1 MSTDCKP
8 FRVIYEF
15 NFPGGE
21 KKLFSMDFNHE
32 THEIIVKRSYR
43 DIPDWASLEYKK
55 CPKCP
60 LDSETIA
67 FCPVAF
73 NISGLMKTFGPM
85 VSTEKCFVRCV
96 TYQRSYSKMTD
107 VMTGLTSALSLV
119 TLSSPC
125 PYLLPLR
132 PMARFHMPFFT
143 PEESLARTISFYLL
157 SQYFVNKR
165 GDAPDWELEK
175 LNKAF
180 EFLKMVQE
188 GMMNRTKGAFKGDAC
203 VNALHSFHVMIE
215 FISFEI
221 DSAIECLESFFCQGQ
236 PGSGD
241 PMSLDPFSALLLQ
254 KLS

>member
-15 NFPGGE
+15 NFAGGA
-21 KKLFSMDFNHE
+21 KKTFSMDFTHE
-32 THEIIVKRSYR
+32 THEIIVRGNYK
-43 DIPDWASLEYKK
+43 DIPEWANLEYRK

-60 LDSETIA
+60 LDPEMVT

-73 NISGLMKTFGPM
+73 NISRLMHSFGPM

-107 VMTGLTSALSLV
+107 VMSGLTSALSLV

-132 PMARFHMPFFT
+132 SLARFHMPFFT
-143 PEESLARTISFYLL
+143 PEESLVRTISFYLL
-157 SQYFVNKR
+157 SQYFTKKK
-165 GDAPDWELEK
+165 GGSPDWELEK
-175 LNKAF
+175 LNKIF
-180 EFLKMVQE
+180 GFLKMVQE
-188 GMMNRTKGAFKGDAC
+188 GMMSRTKDVFEGDAC

-221 DSAIECLESFFCQGQ
+221 ESAVECLESYFYHGQ
-236 PGSGD
+236 SGSVD
-241 PMSLDPFSALLLQ
+241 PMSLDSFRL
-254 KLS
+254 

>member
-21 KKLFSMDFNHE
+21 KKVFSMDFSHE
-32 THEIIVKRSYR
+32 THEIIVRRNYR
-43 DIPDWASLEYKK
+43 DIPGWASLEYRK

-60 LDSETIA
+60 LDSESIA

-73 NISGLMKTFGPM
+73 NISGLMKTFGPV

-96 TYQRSYSKMTD
+96 THQRSYSKMTD
-107 VMTGLTSALSLV
+107 VMSGLTSVLSLII
-119 TLSSPC
+119 LSSPC
-125 PYLLPLR
+125 PYLLPIR
-132 PMARFHMPFFT
+132 PLARFHLPFFT

-157 SQYFVNKR
+157 SQYFAKKR
-165 GDAPDWELEK
+165 GDVPDWELEK
-175 LNKAF
+175 LNKSF
-180 EFLKMVQE
+180 ELLKMVQD
-188 GMMNRTKGAFKGDAC
+188 GMMSRTKGFFEGDAC

-221 DSAIECLESFFCQGQ
+221 DSAIECLESSFCQGQ
-236 PGSGD
+236 AGSIA
-241 PMSLDPFSALLLQ
+241 PIFLDPFSSPLMR
-254 KLS
+254 KH